1 MTFWDVADSRLL
13 FGLVA
18 IGLLFVM
25 GLAGLLALKAYKH
38 SADIGIE
45 KETVKKV
52 VTSAITTSIV
62 PSFSIVIGLMSLA
75 TVLGTA
81 WSWFRLSVVG
91 AVSYELMAAD
101 MAAQSM
107 GFANLGIVRDQPGNI
122 MIAVMLVMSVGICAG
137 IIINI
142 FASKKITTTMA
153 DYSQKKG
160 GWGALFSNCFMMT
173 MIVVLL
179 FVQIVSGIVSCLTIA
194 TSLFVAIVLGFIA
207 KKANAPW
214 LGEFSL
220 ALTLILS
227 MASSVLWTGL
237 FS

>member
-1 MTFWDVADSRLL
+1 MC
-13 FGLVA
+13 
-18 IGLLFVM
+18 
-25 GLAGLLALKAYKH
+25 LAGVLAAKAYKH
-38 SADIGIE
+38 CIEIGVD
-45 KETVKKV
+45 KKTMKKV
-52 VTSAITTSIV
+52 IVSATTTSIV

-91 AVSYELMAAD
+91 SVAYELMAAD
-101 MAAQSM
+101 MVAQSM
-107 GFANLGIVRDQPGNI
+107 GFANLGVVKDQPGSV

-137 IIINI
+137 IVINI
-142 FASKKITTTMA
+142 FLSKKITTTMS

-160 GWGALFSNCFMMT
+160 GWGALFANTFMMT
-173 MIVVLL
+173 MIAIFTVVQVSSGIISTLTIL
-179 FVQIVSGIVSCLTIA
+179 TSLIVSL
-194 TSLFVAIVLGFIA
+194 AIGFIA
-207 KKANAPW
+207 KKANASW

-220 ALTLILS
+220 AITLVLS